1 MKEFELIKEYFSFS
15 QSHSDT
21 VIEGVG
27 DDCAVLAVPDKRQLV
42 TSVDTLVEGV
52 HFYSDANPAD
62 IAYKSLAVN
71 VSDLA
76 AMGAKPLGFTLAIA
90 LPKADTKWL
99 ETFSH
104 GLKQASET
112 FDIPLIGG
120 DTTQG
125 PLTITVTVFGTVKSD
140 KALLRKS
147 AQQDDDIWVT
157 GYLGDAAA
165 ALELHDKAQTQA
177 LSESE
182 GYLWE
187 RLLRPTPPIR
197 FAKKL
202 AKLAHAAIDIS
213 DGLSADLGHILEQ
226 SHCSAKIKI
235 SSLPL
240 SEQLIECVGL
250 EMARDYALNGGDD
263 YELCFTAK
271 SSMRNK
277 ILNLAED
284 FKVNVHRIGNIQ
296 TGDKG
301 NLQLVL
307 DGKPYQPKR
316 QGWQHFSN

>member
-1 MKEFELIKEYFSFS
+1 MKEFELIKEFFSFS
-15 QSHSDT
+15 QSQSGA

-27 DDCAVLAVPDKRQLV
+27 DDCAVLSIPDKRQLV

-52 HFYSDANPAD
+52 HFFSDVNPAD

-90 LPKADTKWL
+90 LPKADTEWL
-99 ETFSH
+99 ETFSR
-104 GLKQASET
+104 GLKQASEA

-125 PLTITVTVFGTVKSD
+125 PLTITVNVLGVVKTD

-157 GYLGDAAA
+157 GFLGDAAA
-165 ALELHDKAQTQA
+165 ALSLHAKKNQLNEA
-177 LSESE
+177 EN
-182 GYLWE
+182 YLWQ
-187 RLLRPTPPIR
+187 RLLRPQPLLA
-197 FAKKL
+197 FARKL
-202 AKLAHAAIDIS
+202 SKIAHAAIDVS
-213 DGLSADLGHILEQ
+213 DGLLADLGHILEQ
-226 SHCSAKIKI
+226 SHCSAKIKVA
-235 SSLPL
+235 SLPL
-240 SEQLIECVGL
+240 SAQLVECFGL
-250 EMARDYALNGGDD
+250 EMARDFALNGGDD

-284 FKVNVHRIGNIQ
+284 FKVNVHRIGSITAGEETGIQ
-296 TGDKG
+296 
-301 NLQLVL
+301 LSL

-316 QGWQHFSN
+316 QGWQHFSE

>member
-1 MKEFELIKEYFSFS
+1 MKEFELIREYFSFS

-42 TSVDTLVEGV
+42 TSVDTLVDGV
-52 HFYSDANPAD
+52 HFFSDVNPAD

-90 LPKADTKWL
+90 LPKADTEWL
-99 ETFSH
+99 ETFSR
-104 GLKQASET
+104 GLKQASEA

-125 PLTITVTVFGTVKSD
+125 PLTITVTVFGTVKTG

-165 ALELHDKAQTQA
+165 ALSLHSKMDQLNDT
-177 LSESE
+177 ET
-182 GYLWE
+182 YLWQ
-187 RLLRPTPPIR
+187 RLLRPEPPLA
-197 FAKKL
+197 FARKL
-202 AKLAHAAIDIS
+202 SKIAHAAIDVS
-213 DGLSADLGHILEQ
+213 DGLMADLGHILEK
-226 SHCSAKIKI
+226 SNCSAKIKVA
-235 SSLPL
+235 SLPL
-240 SEQLIECVGL
+240 SAQLVECFGL
-250 EMARDYALNGGDD
+250 EMARDFALNGGDD

-284 FKVNVHRIGNIQ
+284 FKVNVHRIGSITAGEQTDIQ
-296 TGDKG
+296 
-301 NLQLVL
+301 LSL

-316 QGWQHFSN
+316 QGWQHFSE

>member
-15 QSHSDT
+15 QPKSGA

-27 DDCAVLAVPDKRQLV
+27 DDCAVLSVPDKRQLV
-42 TSVDTLVEGV
+42 TSVDTLVEHV
-52 HFYSDANPAD
+52 HFFPDIDPAD

-90 LPKADTKWL
+90 LPKADSDWL
-99 ETFSH
+99 SAFSR
-104 GLKQASET
+104 GLKQASEA

-125 PLTITVTVFGTVKSD
+125 PLTITVTVFGTVKAD

-147 AQQDDDIWVT
+147 ALQDDDIWVT

-165 ALELHDKAQTQA
+165 ALDLHSKLNQLNDA
-177 LSESE
+177 ES
-182 GYLWE
+182 YLWQ
-187 RLLRPTPPIR
+187 RLLRPEPPLD
-197 FAKKL
+197 FARKL
-202 AKLAHAAIDIS
+202 SKIAHAAIDVS
-213 DGLSADLGHILEQ
+213 DGLMADLGHILEQ
-226 SHCSAKIKI
+226 SNCSAKIKVA
-235 SSLPL
+235 SLPL
-240 SEQLIECVGL
+240 SVQLVECVGL
-250 EMARDYALNGGDD
+250 DKARDFALNGGDD

-284 FKVNVHRIGNIQ
+284 FKVNVHRIGSI
-296 TGDKG
+296 TAGEASDV
-301 NLQLVL
+301 QLSL
-307 DGKPYQPKR
+307 DGKPFQPKR
-316 QGWQHFSN
+316 HSWQHFSE